1 MFIKAALVFVAV
13 LGPEAVFALAFQEYL
28 DARRLKKRLQEVI
41 NSSKEKGD
49 PCGHCQRPK
58 NCKAC
63 EQQKSSAMVDMK
75 FCYFVV
81 MGGLQVDISDIKP
94 SDYVRFHFH
103 GDNMPEMLPL
113 SADGVIELAMLG
125 YLDKLLVEKT
135 VIEDKSKGAL
145 VQKCVVLVQVAWMGI
160 QCIARKAEGYPISLL
175 ELHTFG
181 HVVVAMLLYLCWLNK
196 PLDVQQPV
204 FVRPDEFKDKRD
216 TEGFQDALA
225 LMVQEQFCDLQNF
238 TGFLNFKW
246 KQEKWKAS
254 KRETSE
260 NPTKQETTRIA
271 INRMVQGLTPQPT
284 PANEPEQLIESGQ
297 STTGSQF
304 SILPV
309 GIEEV
314 DPRQPQIGDPE
325 IFDLKVNQ
333 QLPCGFGHMPVSQ
346 HPNWRC
352 IWNGPDNWRVKIKAP
367 YRPNRDEDKLSIR
380 LTRADRC
387 RAERAARHIKVVE
400 KLYKIKPAEQPEPYA
415 YQRYGST
422 GQHYRYLNLTYK
434 TAFQSLKFEVDKL
447 NPLVAKRKDE
457 KKHVGDDEQ
466 PKQNTIDVH
475 RKGLCEE
482 SCPRVITR
490 YAAFLDAI
498 FNGIGRVSRFV
509 CTIIS
514 VLIGAIHLAA
524 WDSVFPGRVESIIWK
539 VASVTMMATVP
550 AVLWYRFQV
559 VLLQRYHFQYH
570 RLGYQTSHLWFTR
583 FLNAWYFFLAIIF
596 LLFFIVVRGY
606 LIVESFISV
615 RHMAYGIYFV
625 PDWLQIFP
633 HI

>member
-13 LGPEAVFALAFQEYL
+13 LGPEAVFALAFQEFL
-28 DARRLKKRLQEVI
+28 DARRLKKKLEEI
-41 NSSKEKGD
+41 IIANEKGSR
-49 PCGHCQRPK
+49 CGG
-58 NCKAC
+58 CKKC
-63 EQQKSSAMVDMK
+63 VKCKTLAMVDMK
-75 FCYFVV
+75 FCYFIV

-113 SADGVIELAMLG
+113 SADGVIEFAMLG
-125 YLDKLLVEKT
+125 YLDKLLVENT

-160 QCIARKAEGYPISLL
+160 QCIARKAEGYPVSLL

-196 PLDVQQPV
+196 PLDVRQPV
-204 FVRPDEFKDKRD
+204 FVKPHDFKNKQD

-225 LMVQEQFCDLQNF
+225 LMVQEQFCDLQNL
-238 TGFLNFKW
+238 TGFLNLKW
-246 KQEKWKAS
+246 KQEQWKELTAS
-254 KRETSE
+254 EQGGSPDAVKPQTS
-260 NPTKQETTRIA
+260 RIVISQKA
-271 INRMVQGLTPQPT
+271 QGSTPLPT
-284 PANEPEQLIESGQ
+284 PADQPQQLIVFGR
-297 STTGSQF
+297 STTDSQDTVRRV
-304 SILPV
+304 SIEGPN
-309 GIEEV
+309 
-314 DPRQPQIGDPE
+314 QPDIGDPE
-325 IFDLKVNQ
+325 TFDLGVNQ
-333 QLPCGFGHMPVSQ
+333 QLSCGFGHMPVSQ
-346 HPNWRC
+346 RPSWKCVLNRA
-352 IWNGPDNWRVKIKAP
+352 DDWRVNMKTAD
-367 YRPNRDEDKLSIR
+367 RPGREEDKLPIR

-400 KLYKIKPAEQPEPYA
+400 KVYNIKPVEQPEPYA
-415 YQRYGST
+415 YKRYGST

-447 NPLVAKRKDE
+447 NPLAAKRTSDSEELKS
-457 KKHVGDDEQ
+457 
-466 PKQNTIDVH
+466 NTIDVH

-482 SCPRVITR
+482 SCPRLITR

-498 FNGIGRVSRFV
+498 FNGIGGVSRFV

-514 VLIGAIHLAA
+514 VVIGAIHLAA

-539 VASVTMMATVP
+539 IASVTMMATVP

-559 VLLQRYHFQYH
+559 VYLQRYNFQYH
-570 RLGYQTSHLWFTR
+570 RLGYQTPHLWLTR

-596 LLFFIVVRGY
+596 LLFFIAVRGY
-606 LIVESFISV
+606 LIVESLISV
-615 RHMAYGIYFV
+615 RHMAYGTYFV
-625 PDWLQIFP
+625 PDWLQVFP